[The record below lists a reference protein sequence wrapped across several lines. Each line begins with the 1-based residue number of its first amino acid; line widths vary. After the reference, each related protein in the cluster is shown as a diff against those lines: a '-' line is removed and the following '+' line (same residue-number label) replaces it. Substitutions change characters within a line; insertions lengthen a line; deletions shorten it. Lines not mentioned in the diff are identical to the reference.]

1 VIKKIL
7 EQIRLTLK
15 LGGILVVTEPVWT
28 DRHVDLGLADELEN
42 TRVHDAVLAQAY
54 KTCRVSKTNKKMIG
68 CFNCFDCFRIQ
79 NLVESL

>member
-1 VIKKIL
+1 MIKKIL

-54 KTCRVSKTNKKMIG
+54 KTCRVSKANKQKDWL
-68 CFNCFDCFRIQ
+68 FLLF
-79 NLVESL
+79 